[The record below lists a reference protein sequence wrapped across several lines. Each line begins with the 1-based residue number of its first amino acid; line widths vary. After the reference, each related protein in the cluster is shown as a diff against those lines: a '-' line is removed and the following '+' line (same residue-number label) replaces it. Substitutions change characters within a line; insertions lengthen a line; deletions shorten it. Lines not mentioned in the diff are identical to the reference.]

1 MARVSISKA
10 IKLAGVSRSTFYS
23 SYINKGKITVS
34 SDTNG
39 KKHIDTSELL
49 RVFGELREDQP
60 NTPNSS
66 AEHPTEQVQTPQKTS
81 SNELLIEV
89 EKLRFESQSLREQL
103 SETRER
109 EEWYKKQIDTLT
121 DTMKLLE
128 GPKKINNLWWQFWK

>member
-23 SYINKGKITVS
+23 SYIKKGRVTVS
-34 SDTNG
+34 NDNTG
-39 KKHIDTSELL
+39 KKYIDTSELI
-49 RVFGELREDQP
+49 RVFGTLQEESP

-66 AEHPTEQVQTPQKTS
+66 TEHPAEQVRTPTETA

-89 EKLRFESQSLREQL
+89 GQLRSENKNIKEQL
-103 SETRER
+103 SDSRER
-109 EEWYKKQIDTLT
+109 EDWYKKQIDTLT

-128 GPKKINNLWWQFWK
+128 GPTKKHRPWWVFWK

>member
-23 SYINKGKITVS
+23 SYIKQGRVTVS
-34 SDTNG
+34 SDDAG
-39 KKHIDTSELL
+39 KKYIDTSELI
-49 RVFGELREDQP
+49 RVFGTLQKESP

-66 AEHPTEQVQTPQKTS
+66 TEHPAEQVRTPTATA

-89 EKLRFESQSLREQL
+89 GQLRSENKNIKEQL
-103 SETRER
+103 SESRER
-109 EEWYKKQIDTLT
+109 EDWYKKQIDALT

-128 GPKKINNLWWQFWK
+128 GPKQHPRLWWQFWK